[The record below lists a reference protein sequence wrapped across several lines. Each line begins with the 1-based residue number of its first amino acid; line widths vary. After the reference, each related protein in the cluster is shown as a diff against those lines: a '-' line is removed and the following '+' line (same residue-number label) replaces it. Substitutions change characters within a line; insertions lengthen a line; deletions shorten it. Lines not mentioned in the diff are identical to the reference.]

1 MRFVFQLAAY
11 GPISLLLEIYTW
23 ILIARLIISWF
34 PTPPDWA
41 RPIYTF
47 LYVMTE
53 PVLRF
58 VRPLIP
64 PLRLGAMA
72 LDLTPILI
80 FVLLRFLVAIFQ
92 RQGL

>member
-1 MRFVFQLAAY
+1 LVIQLAL
-11 GPISLLLEIYTW
+11 GPISGLLTLYFY

-34 PTPPDWA
+34 PNPPEWA

-53 PVLRF
+53 PVLRL
-58 VRPLIP
+58 VRPIIP

-72 LDLTPILI
+72 LDLSPILI
-80 FVLLRFLVAIFQ
+80 IVVLQILIAIFQ

>member
-1 MRFVFQLAAY
+1 LVIQLAL
-11 GPISLLLEIYTW
+11 GPISTLLQIYTW

-34 PTPPDWA
+34 PRPPDWA

-47 LYVMTE
+47 LYVLTE
-53 PVLRF
+53 PVLRL

-64 PLRLGAMA
+64 PLRMGAMA

-80 FVLLRFLVAIFQ
+80 FVVLQILTTIFAH
-92 RQGL
+92 QGL

>member
-1 MRFVFQLAAY
+1 LVIQLAY
-11 GPISLLLEIYTW
+11 GPISTLLQIYTW

-34 PTPPDWA
+34 PRPPDWA

-47 LYVMTE
+47 LYVLTE
-53 PVLRF
+53 PVLRL

-64 PLRLGAMA
+64 PLRMGAMA

-80 FVLLRFLVAIFQ
+80 FVVLQILTTIFA